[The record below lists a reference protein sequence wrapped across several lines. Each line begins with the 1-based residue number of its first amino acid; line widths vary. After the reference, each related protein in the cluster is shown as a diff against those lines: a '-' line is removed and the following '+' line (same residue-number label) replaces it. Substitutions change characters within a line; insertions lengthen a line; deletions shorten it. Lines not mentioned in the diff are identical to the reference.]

1 MAHSFT
7 ELDKAVTHVISLVS
21 FVWLV
26 FILVCPLM
34 DKDKRLVEASWMER
48 LMWGNLGLVLM
59 GGPMLSK
66 SSIQFSTDRWGC
78 VPSLLF
84 GWGQTMVGVM
94 VVMVTSFQDFCL
106 HCCIQCPWPRSMPL
120 LTHASTRDSWT
131 LKGKSGSVSCVDTA
145 PFSWVLVH
153 AQFCVCPPR
162 VCFPQSCGSSVIK
175 FHWPPKSNSL
185 GILSSFARS
194 PGWDICCGS

>member
-1 MAHSFT
+1 MAMAHSFT
-7 ELDKAVTHVISLVS
+7 ESDKAVTHVIGLVS

-84 GWGQTMVGVM
+84 GWDQTMVGVM
-94 VVMVTSFQDFCL
+94 VVMATSFQKTFAYTVVFSAPDPAACHCVNPRLHQRLLDTQRQVWLSLLWGHCSFLLRLGAHTVLRVPSKSLFSPVLWKFC
-106 HCCIQCPWPRSMPL
+106 
-120 LTHASTRDSWT
+120 
-131 LKGKSGSVSCVDTA
+131 
-145 PFSWVLVH
+145 
-153 AQFCVCPPR
+153 
-162 VCFPQSCGSSVIK
+162 
-175 FHWPPKSNSL
+175 N
-185 GILSSFARS
+185 
-194 PGWDICCGS
+194 